1 MILVQNIHSGKTTKN
16 LKRPIMQIPPIKNMD
31 GSWARNNEQKALR
44 FAEHLE
50 NIFQPNTTESTEVLP
65 DVIRQGSVEIPLT
78 SPAEV
83 EREIKTNIN
92 PKKVS
97 WF

>member
-1 MILVQNIHSGKTTKN
+1 
-16 LKRPIMQIPPIKNMD
+16 MQIPPIKNMD

-50 NIFQPNTTESTEVLP
+50 NIFQANPTENNEVLS
-65 DVIRQGSVEIPLT
+65 DVTQQDSVEIPLT

-83 EREIKTNIN
+83 KREIKMNIN
-92 PKKVS
+92 PQRLLASISLLGKY
-97 WF
+97 